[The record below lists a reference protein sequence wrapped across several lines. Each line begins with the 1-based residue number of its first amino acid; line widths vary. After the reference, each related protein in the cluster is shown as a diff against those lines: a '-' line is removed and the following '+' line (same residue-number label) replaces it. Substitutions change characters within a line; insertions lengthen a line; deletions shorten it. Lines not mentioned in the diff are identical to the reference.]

1 VSWLIDTNV
10 AIHFRDGDPETLER
24 FAALDRP
31 VVLSIVSRVELEGG
45 VYQSSADSDLRR
57 QRLDRM
63 LATLLVLDFDD
74 GAANAYRRIIE
85 AVGFSR
91 RKLLDRM
98 IAAQAL
104 AKDIPLITCNGD
116 DFRDIPRL
124 TLIEW

>member
-1 VSWLIDTNV
+1 
-10 AIHFRDGDPETLER
+10 
-24 FAALDRP
+24 
-31 VVLSIVSRVELEGG
+31 
-45 VYQSSADSDLRR
+45 
-57 QRLDRM
+57 M